1 MGQEDPLKEIATHSS
16 IIAWKIPRTEE
27 PGGLPS
33 VESESLTGLSARA
46 RTHTHTH
53 THTQLSKVQISL
65 LSTIFCNVNT
75 DDRYQHPGGVGGY
88 SLSKVV

>member
-33 VESESLTGLSARA
+33 VESESLTGLSA
-46 RTHTHTH
+46 HTR
-53 THTQLSKVQISL
+53 THTQLSKVQISV